1 MSTAQ
6 GRADHY
12 DRRMPALPR
21 RADRRGD
28 HFIVCGD
35 GPLSYRVTEEL
46 TSRYGERVTVILPS
60 RRRNYG
66 PQISALAGV
75 RVLEHPELSSQAF
88 TDADVQSARAL
99 AVVWQDDVGN
109 LHAGLR
115 AQELNPGLRLVLAI
129 FNRRLGE
136 HIRMFFGDCAVLS
149 GTAMSAPS
157 FVAAALG
164 EPAASHVRVQRRT
177 LFVARA
183 ADVAPGAVICGL
195 ATAADD
201 QASPRLLPPGAGPHS
216 PADLV
221 VAVADGTPR
230 NPLTRRRNPARAA
243 AGLLRRLVWHKFG
256 LVFTALLAVIGVGFG
271 LLAAARYSLSNTMYL
286 GLMDLTGSA
295 LTSPAD
301 SGAEKT
307 AQVLLT
313 LDGMAFI
320 PVITAIVVGA
330 RLTGSVRRAPRP
342 PGGHVIV
349 VGLGN
354 VGTSVAGQLHD
365 LGFDVACVDNNPGA
379 PGIPMA
385 RQLSL
390 PVVIGDAAREET
402 LRAAGHQTCLA
413 LVLVTS
419 SDIVNLETALT
430 ARALRDDLRI
440 VLRLTD
446 DDLAERLQ
454 KTTGNIISRSV
465 PYLAAPAFA
474 AAMLEHQVL
483 RTIAVGRHVL
493 LIADVRAGPG
503 LAGSFIADTEEDGQA
518 RVLAL
523 QAGGAAALD
532 WSPHR
537 GYLLAAGDRMIVLA
551 TRKGL
556 GRFLSAH

>member
-1 MSTAQ
+1 
-6 GRADHY
+6 
-12 DRRMPALPR
+12 MPALPR

-28 HFIVCGD
+28 HLIVCGD
-35 GPLSYRVTEEL
+35 GPLSYRITEEL

-60 RRRNYG
+60 RRRNHG

-99 AVVWQDDVGN
+99 AVLWQDDVGN

-115 AQELNPGLRLVLAI
+115 ATELNPGLRLVLAI

-136 HIRMFFGDCAVLS
+136 HIRMFFPDCAVLS

-164 EPAASHVRVQRRT
+164 EPAPSHVRVQRRT
-177 LFVARA
+177 LYVARPD
-183 ADVAPGAVICGL
+183 DVAPSAVICAL
-195 ATAADD
+195 ATAADG
-201 QASPRLLPPGAGPHS
+201 QASPRLLPPGDGAADG

-221 VAVADGTPR
+221 LAVADGTPR
-230 NPLTRRRNPARAA
+230 DPLTRRRNPVRAT
-243 AGLLRRLVWHKFG
+243 AGLARRLVWHKFG
-256 LVFTALLAVIGVGFG
+256 LVFTALLAVIGVGLG
-271 LLAAARYSLSNTMYL
+271 LLATRYSLSNTVYL

-307 AQVLLT
+307 AQVMLT
-313 LDGMAFI
+313 VDGMAFI

-354 VGTSVAGQLHD
+354 VGTSVTGQLHD
-365 LGFDVACVDNNPGA
+365 LGFDVVCVDNSPNA
-379 PGIPMA
+379 PGLPMA
-385 RQLSL
+385 RQLGL
-390 PVVIGDAAREET
+390 PVVVGDAFLEET
-402 LRAAGHQTCLA
+402 LRAASLETCLA
-413 LVLVTS
+413 LVSVTS

-430 ARALRDDLRI
+430 ARALREDLRI
-440 VLRLTD
+440 VLRLAD
-446 DDLAERLQ
+446 DDLAERMQ

-503 LAGSFIADTEEDGQA
+503 LAGSFIADTEQDGQA

-556 GRFLSAH
+556 ERFLAETLAD

>member
-1 MSTAQ
+1 
-6 GRADHY
+6 
-12 DRRMPALPR
+12 MPALPR

-28 HFIVCGD
+28 HLIVCGD
-35 GPLSYRVTEEL
+35 GPLSYRITEEL

-60 RRRNYG
+60 RRRNHG
-66 PQISALAGV
+66 PQISALPGV
-75 RVLEHPELSSQAF
+75 QVLEYPELSSQAF

-99 AVVWQDDVGN
+99 AVLWQDDVGN

-115 AQELNPGLRLVLAI
+115 AQELNPALRLVLAI
-129 FNRRLGE
+129 FNRRLGD
-136 HIRMFFGDCAVLS
+136 HIRMLFPDCTVLS
-149 GTAMSAPS
+149 GTAMSAPA

-164 EPAASHVRVQRRT
+164 EPAPSHVRLQRRT
-177 LFVARA
+177 LYVARPE
-183 ADVAPGAVICGL
+183 DVAASAVICGL
-195 ATAADD
+195 ATPADD
-201 QASPRLLPPGAGPHS
+201 HEHPRLLAPGEG

-221 VAVADGTPR
+221 LAVADGTPR

-243 AGLLRRLVWHKFG
+243 AGLARRLVWHKFG

-271 LLAAARYSLSNTMYL
+271 LLVTRYAVSDALYL
-286 GLMDLTGSA
+286 TLMDLTGSA
-295 LTSPAD
+295 LTRTQD
-301 SGAEKT
+301 SEAEKV

-313 LDGMAFI
+313 VDGMAFI

-354 VGTSVAGQLHD
+354 VGSAVTGQLHD
-365 LGFDVACVDNNPGA
+365 LGFDVVCVDNKPNA
-379 PGIPMA
+379 PGIPLA
-385 RQLSL
+385 RQLGL
-390 PVVIGDAAREET
+390 PVVIGDAFREET
-402 LRAAGHQTCLA
+402 LRAAHLDTCLA
-413 LVLVTS
+413 LVSVTS
-419 SDIVNLETALT
+419 LDIVNLETALT

-446 DDLAERLQ
+446 DDLAERLE
-454 KTTGNIISRSV
+454 KTTGNTISRSV

-474 AAMLEHQVL
+474 TAMLEHQVL

-493 LIADVRAGPG
+493 LIADIRVGPG
-503 LAGSFIADTEEDGQA
+503 LAGRFIRDTEQDGQA

-532 WSPHR
+532 WSPPR
-537 GYLLAAGDRMIVLA
+537 GYLLADGDRLIVLA
-551 TRKGL
+551 TRTGL
-556 GRFLSAH
+556 GQFLSVH

>member
-1 MSTAQ
+1 
-6 GRADHY
+6 
-12 DRRMPALPR
+12 MPALPR

-28 HFIVCGD
+28 HLIVCGD
-35 GPLSYRVTEEL
+35 GPLSYRITEEL

-66 PQISALAGV
+66 PQISTLEGV

-115 AQELNPGLRLVLAI
+115 ATELNPGLRLVLAI

-136 HIRMFFGDCAVLS
+136 HIRMLFPDCTVLS

-164 EPAASHVRVQRRT
+164 EPAPSHVRVQRRT
-177 LFVARA
+177 LYVARP
-183 ADVAPGAVICGL
+183 ADVAPGAVICSL
-195 ATAADD
+195 ATPTDD
-201 QASPRLLPPGAGPHS
+201 HEGPRLLPPGTG

-221 VAVADGTPR
+221 LAVADGTPR
-230 NPLTRRRNPARAA
+230 NPLTRRRNPAMAA

-256 LVFTALLAVIGVGFG
+256 MVFTALLAVIGVGFG
-271 LLAAARYSLSNTMYL
+271 LLATRYSISNMVYL

-313 LDGMAFI
+313 VDGMAFI

-354 VGTSVAGQLHD
+354 VGTSVTGQLHD
-365 LGFDVACVDNNPGA
+365 LGFDVVCVDNNPGA
-379 PGIPMA
+379 AGIPMA
-385 RQLSL
+385 RQLGL
-390 PVVIGDAAREET
+390 PVVIGDAFREET
-402 LRAAGHQTCLA
+402 LRAANLETCLA
-413 LVLVTS
+413 LVSVTS
-419 SDIVNLETALT
+419 SDIVNLETTLT

-446 DDLAERLQ
+446 DDLAERMQ

-503 LAGSFIADTEEDGQA
+503 LAGTVIADTEQDGQA

-523 QAGGAAALD
+523 QADGAAALD
-532 WSPHR
+532 WAPHR
-537 GYLLAAGDRMIVLA
+537 GYLLAADDRMIVLA

-556 GRFLSAH
+556 ELFLSGHPED

>member
-1 MSTAQ
+1 
-6 GRADHY
+6 
-12 DRRMPALPR
+12 MPALPR
-21 RADRRGD
+21 RADPRGD
-28 HFIVCGD
+28 HLIVCGD
-35 GPLSYRVTEEL
+35 GPLSYRITEEL

-66 PQISALAGV
+66 PQISTLEGV

-115 AQELNPGLRLVLAI
+115 ATELNPGLRLVLAI

-136 HIRMFFGDCAVLS
+136 HIRMLFPDCTVLS

-164 EPAASHVRVQRRT
+164 EPAPSHVRVQRRT
-177 LFVARA
+177 LYVARP
-183 ADVAPGAVICGL
+183 ADVAPGAVICSL
-195 ATAADD
+195 AAPTDD
-201 QASPRLLPPGAGPHS
+201 HEGPRLLPPGTG

-221 VAVADGTPR
+221 LAVADGTPR
-230 NPLTRRRNPARAA
+230 NPLTRRRNPAMAA

-256 LVFTALLAVIGVGFG
+256 MVFTALLAVIGVGFG
-271 LLAAARYSLSNTMYL
+271 LLATRYSISNMVYL

-313 LDGMAFI
+313 VDGMAFI

-354 VGTSVAGQLHD
+354 VGTSVTGQLHD
-365 LGFDVACVDNNPGA
+365 LGFDVVCVDNNPGA
-379 PGIPMA
+379 AGIPMA
-385 RQLSL
+385 RQLGL
-390 PVVIGDAAREET
+390 PVVIGDAFREET
-402 LRAAGHQTCLA
+402 LRAANLETCLA
-413 LVLVTS
+413 LVSVTS
-419 SDIVNLETALT
+419 SDIVNLETTLT

-446 DDLAERLQ
+446 DDLAERMQ

-503 LAGSFIADTEEDGQA
+503 LAGTVIADTEQDGQA

-537 GYLLAAGDRMIVLA
+537 GYLLAADDRMIVLA

-556 GRFLSAH
+556 ELFLSGHPED

>member
-1 MSTAQ
+1 
-6 GRADHY
+6 
-12 DRRMPALPR
+12 MPALSR

-28 HFIVCGD
+28 HLIVCGD
-35 GPLSYRVTEEL
+35 GPLSYRITEEL

-60 RRRNYG
+60 RRRNHG

-75 RVLEHPELSSQAF
+75 RVLEYPELSSQAF
-88 TDADVQSARAL
+88 TDAGVQSARAL
-99 AVVWQDDVGN
+99 AVLWQDDVGN

-115 AQELNPGLRLVLAI
+115 ATELNPGLRLVLAI

-136 HIRMFFGDCAVLS
+136 HIRMLFPDCTVLS

-164 EPAASHVRVQRRT
+164 EPAPSHVRVQRRT
-177 LFVARA
+177 LYVARP
-183 ADVAPGAVICGL
+183 ADVAPGAVICSL
-195 ATAADD
+195 ATPTDD
-201 QASPRLLPPGAGPHS
+201 HEGPRLLPPGTE

-221 VAVADGTPR
+221 LAVADGTPR
-230 NPLTRRRNPARAA
+230 NPLTRRRNPAIAA

-271 LLAAARYSLSNTMYL
+271 LLATRYSVSNMVYL

-307 AQVLLT
+307 AQVMLT

-354 VGTSVAGQLHD
+354 VGTSVTGQLHD
-365 LGFDVACVDNNPGA
+365 LGFDVVCVDNNPGA
-379 PGIPMA
+379 AGIPMA
-385 RQLSL
+385 RQLGL
-390 PVVIGDAAREET
+390 PVVIGDAFREET
-402 LRAAGHQTCLA
+402 LRAASLETCLA
-413 LVLVTS
+413 LVSVTS
-419 SDIVNLETALT
+419 SDIVNLETTLT

-446 DDLAERLQ
+446 DDLAERMQ

-503 LAGSFIADTEEDGQA
+503 LAGSVIADTEQDGQA

-532 WSPHR
+532 WSPRR
-537 GYLLAAGDRMIVLA
+537 GYLLAADDRMIVLA

-556 GRFLSAH
+556 EPFLSGHPED